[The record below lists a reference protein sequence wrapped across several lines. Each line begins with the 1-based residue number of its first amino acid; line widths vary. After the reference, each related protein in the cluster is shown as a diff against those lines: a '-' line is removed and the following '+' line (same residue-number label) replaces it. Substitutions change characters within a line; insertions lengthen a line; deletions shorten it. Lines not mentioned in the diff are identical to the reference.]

1 MDYVLLDIDDMLLT
15 FMPDLL
21 EFHNEFYRIPYGL
34 PPQTI
39 EDVTTFNLATVWD
52 IESEESYRR
61 VHHFYQTEEFS
72 NIQPEPGAVEG
83 VAALAEDYGL
93 VVPTSR
99 PFTARHD
106 NNEFD
111 LEAET
116 LRQVMTYFGKFINP
130 EDVHVTNQY
139 NRDKT
144 PSISKLE
151 VAKQYDRAFVI
162 ADDGI
167 HNVEACVTDPSMWGV
182 LYSQNWNINDVLPNN
197 VLRVHS
203 WVEPYGLVETIKH
216 IDQRRNV

>member
-1 MDYVLLDIDDMLLT
+1 MDYILLDIDDMLLT

-39 EDVTTFNLATVWD
+39 EDVTTFNLATVWN

-72 NIQPEPGAVEG
+72 NIQSEPGAVEG

-93 VVPTSR
+93 LVATSR

-111 LEAET
+111 LKDGMPADA
-116 LRQVMTYFGKFINP
+116 VI
-130 EDVHVTNQY
+130 
-139 NRDKT
+139 
-144 PSISKLE
+144 KL
-151 VAKQYDRAFVI
+151 
-162 ADDGI
+162 
-167 HNVEACVTDPSMWGV
+167 
-182 LYSQNWNINDVLPNN
+182 
-197 VLRVHS
+197 
-203 WVEPYGLVETIKH
+203 
-216 IDQRRNV
+216 